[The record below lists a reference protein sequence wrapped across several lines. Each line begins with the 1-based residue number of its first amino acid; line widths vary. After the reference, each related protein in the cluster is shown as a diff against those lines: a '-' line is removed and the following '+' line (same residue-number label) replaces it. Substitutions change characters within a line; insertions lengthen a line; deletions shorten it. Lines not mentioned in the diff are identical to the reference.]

1 MTGTWGT
8 VSDGDWREDD
18 AQVVCRQLGFPTDGE
33 I

>member
-1 MTGTWGT
+1 MAGTWGT